1 MAAFTGPLSNSVD
14 QQADELIA
22 GLGADPSHKKASERA
37 FVAFTGPLSNSVDQ
51 QVDELMANLGKQPS
65 HNDAPEQAMVAEVTA
80 GLGSDE
86 VMTDL
91 GSDSPHSDEEESFDK
106 YTGGVGFELGYGLM
120 NIKKLLS
127 RPMGAYNVTVG
138 RRRVHVDP
146 AKMLRDPGLTSS
158 SSGLHKPVQ
167 QQG

>member
-14 QQADELIA
+14 QQVDELIA

-37 FVAFTGPLSNSVDQ
+37 FVAFIGPLPNSVDQ
-51 QVDELMANLGKQPS
+51 QVDELMANLGKKLS

-86 VMTDL
+86 VIADL

-106 YTGGVGFELGYGLM
+106 YTGGVGFERGYGLM
-120 NIKKLLS
+120 NLKTFL
-127 RPMGAYNVTVG
+127 RRFRRAYNVSDRLSQVRTGVE
-138 RRRVHVDP
+138 
-146 AKMLRDPGLTSS
+146 
-158 SSGLHKPVQ
+158 
-167 QQG
+167 